1 MIKRLT
7 SITRP
12 MAMLC
17 VAVFLAVALTAV
29 TAHADRIGQIRVEG
43 TQRIEPSTVLS
54 YMDTAAGDE
63 FDSDKLDTSL
73 KNLFGTGLFADVSF
87 YQEGND
93 LVVVVVENPIINQI
107 AFEGNK
113 KVKDDDLRNEI
124 SLRQRNVLT
133 RTKVQADVER
143 IQDIYRIGGRFSA
156 DIQPKIIK
164 RDQNRVDLVFEINE
178 GPQTLIS
185 RMSFIGN
192 KRYDDSQLQ
201 KVVRSKEDRWWRF
214 WSGDD
219 KYDPDRLAYD
229 RELLR
234 KFYLDHGYADFRV
247 ESAIAELSPDR
258 KNFFVTYT
266 LDEGVRYKVGK
277 INLVS
282 NIPSLMTPGYNKFVT
297 FEKDDWYKASEI
309 EKTISKLTTELEARQ
324 FSFIDIKPSVERN
337 RETRTIDVTFTFND
351 APKVF
356 VENINI
362 IGNVRTTDE
371 VIRRELGFAEGDPFN
386 LGKLKKSEQNL
397 KDLAF
402 FETATAKP
410 APGST
415 PEKANIDVTVS
426 EKSTGEISLGGG
438 FSTTDGAL
446 GNFSVKEKNF
456 LGKGQELSF
465 STTLAAKRTEFDVSF
480 TEPYFLKRD
489 LSAGFDL
496 FHVTRNYQD
505 ESSYDSKRSGGALRL
520 GYPLADK
527 WRQFI
532 SYSFAR
538 NEIDNVPTTASI
550 YIQQQEGKRTT
561 SAISQRIAYDSTD
574 SKLDP
579 TEGLLARFDTE
590 VAGLGGSAKYGRV
603 KLGGTYFYPV
613 VDKWVLSLLGE
624 GGIIK
629 AWGDDTV
636 RINERFYL
644 GGNNLRGFASG
655 GVGPRDLTTDDALGG
670 EHFYRGSVELE
681 FPSGLPEDLGVRLHV
696 FSDFGSLGG
705 LGVSGPG
712 VVDEGTLRASA
723 GAGIAWKSPMGPVR
737 ADLAVPLAKENYDD
751 TEIFQFSFG
760 TRF

>member
-12 MAMLC
+12 MAVLC
-17 VAVFLAVALTAV
+17 IAIFLAVALTAV
-29 TAHADRIGQIRVEG
+29 TAHAERIGQIRIEG
-43 TQRIEPSTVLS
+43 TQRIEPATVLT

-63 FDSDKLDTSL
+63 FDPDKLDTSL

-113 KVKDDDLRNEI
+113 KVKDADLANEI

-133 RTKVQADVER
+133 RTKVQGDVER

-266 LDEGVRYKVGK
+266 LDEGVRYRVDK

-282 NIPSLMTPGYNKFVT
+282 NVPSLVPGGYNKYVT
-297 FEKDDWYKASEI
+297 FEKGDWYKASEI
-309 EKTISKLTTELEARQ
+309 EKTISKLTTELESRQ
-324 FSFIDIKPSVERN
+324 FSFIDIRPTVERN
-337 RETRTIDVTFTFND
+337 RETRTIDVTFTFNEGQ
-351 APKVF
+351 KVF

-362 IGNVRTTDE
+362 NGNVRTIDE

-386 LGKLKKSEQNL
+386 IAKLKKSEQNL

-415 PEKANIDVTVS
+415 PDRTNIDVTVA
-426 EKSTGEISLGGG
+426 EKSTGELSLGAG

-446 GNFSVKEKNF
+446 GNFSVREKNF

-465 STTLAAKRTEFDVSF
+465 STTLAAKRTEFDLSF

-489 LSAGFDL
+489 LSAGFDI
-496 FHVTRNYQD
+496 FHVTRDFQD

-527 WRQFI
+527 WRQYL
-532 SYSFAR
+532 SYYFAR
-538 NEIDNVPTTASI
+538 TEIDNVPTTASI
-550 YIQQQEGKRTT
+550 YIQQQEGKRTV
-561 SAISQRIAYDSTD
+561 SALTQRITYDSTD
-574 SKLDP
+574 SRQDP

-590 VAGLGGSAKYGRV
+590 VAGLGGDAKYGKV
-603 KLGGTYFYPV
+603 KLGGTYYYPV
-613 VDKWVLSLLGE
+613 VDKWVLSVLGE
-624 GGIIK
+624 AGLIESWGG
-629 AWGDDTV
+629 DTV

-655 GVGPRDLTTDDALGG
+655 GIGPRDIATDDALGG
-670 EHFYRGSVELE
+670 NQFYRGSVELE
-681 FPSGLPEDLGVRLHV
+681 FPSGLPEDLGVRFHV
-696 FSDFGSLGG
+696 FSDFGSVSQLD
-705 LGVSGPG
+705 VSGPG
-712 VVDEGTLRASA
+712 VVDDGSIRSSA

-737 ADLAVPLAKENYDD
+737 ADIAFPITKEDYDE
-751 TEIFQFSFG
+751 TELFQFSFG

>member
-1 MIKRLT
+1 MIKRLS

-17 VAVFLAVALTAV
+17 VVVFLTVALCAV

-43 TQRIEPSTVLS
+43 TQRIEPATVLS

-63 FDSDKLDTSL
+63 FDPDKLDTSL
-73 KNLFGTGLFADVSF
+73 KNLFSTGLFADVSF

-113 KVKDDDLRNEI
+113 KVKDADLLNEI

-192 KRYDDSQLQ
+192 KRYDDAKLQ
-201 KVVRSKEDRWWRF
+201 KIVRSKEDRWWRF

-219 KYDPDRLAYD
+219 KYDPDRVAYD

-282 NIPSLMTPGYNKFVT
+282 NVPSLVTKGYEKFVT
-297 FEKDDWYKASEI
+297 FEKDAWYKASEI
-309 EKTISKLTTELEARQ
+309 EKTISKLTAELEARQ
-324 FSFIDIKPSVERN
+324 FSFIDIRPSVERN
-337 RETRTIDVTFTFND
+337 REKQTIDVTFTFNE
-351 APKVF
+351 AQKVF

-362 IGNVRTTDE
+362 IGNVRTIDE

-386 LGKLKKSEQNL
+386 VGKLKKSEQNL
-397 KDLAF
+397 KDLSF

-410 APGST
+410 VPGSSPDKT
-415 PEKANIDVTVS
+415 NIDVTVA
-426 EKSTGEISLGGG
+426 EKSTGELSLGAG

-446 GNFSVKEKNF
+446 GNFSVREKNF

-465 STTLAAKRTEFDVSF
+465 TTTLAAKRTEFDVSF
-480 TEPYFLKRD
+480 TEPYFLNRD
-489 LSAGFDL
+489 LSAGFDI
-496 FHVTRNYQD
+496 FHVTRDYQD

-527 WRQFI
+527 WRQYL
-532 SYSFAR
+532 SYYFSR
-538 NEIDNVPTTASI
+538 NEINNVPATASI

-561 SAISQRIAYDSTD
+561 SAITQRITYDSTD
-574 SKLDP
+574 SKQDP

-603 KLGGTYFYPV
+603 KVGGTYYYPV

-624 GGIIK
+624 AGLIE
-629 AWGDDTV
+629 AWGGDTI

-655 GVGPRDLTTDDALGG
+655 GVGPRDITTDDALGG
-670 EHFYRGSVELE
+670 NHFYRGSVELE
-681 FPSGLPEDLGVRLHV
+681 FPSGLPEDLGVRFHV
-696 FSDFGSLGG
+696 FSDIGTLGG
-705 LGVSGPG
+705 LDVSGPG
-712 VVDEGTLRASA
+712 IVDDGALRASA
-723 GAGIAWKSPMGPVR
+723 GAGIAWKSPMGPLR
-737 ADLAVPLAKENYDD
+737 ADLAFPITKEDYDE
-751 TEIFQFSFG
+751 TEVFQFSFG